1 MQIMRATIRTLAFVL
16 SLSLL
21 SIEAHADKPAA
32 QPAEPSYVHLNG
44 KPIGE
49 IRVSIDDIFDEKNT
63 SAIYHVANGLKIKT
77 QDQVVRRELLLKE
90 GAVFDDFLLKE
101 SERNLRTLGFLRE
114 VRIVPHETA
123 GVVNLE
129 VLVRDTWTII
139 PQFSFTSGTG
149 NQKLAAGIAESNLL
163 GLGKRVEFLYEED
176 NNRQSYSGLYDDNR
190 VWGTYNKLLAARF
203 QRNDGHETLLL
214 FGKPFRSLVDTV
226 SWSTEIDASD
236 TIGRLFENG
245 DERFIYRREH
255 AVYAAKYAIARGDP
269 KKSVGRYSLGYR
281 YEEDYFTA
289 ADEQD
294 FADLDL
300 DPNSLNQDPALLAE
314 DRRYTGP
321 TFTYEEIEPD
331 YITMNYI
338 DRFDREADYNL
349 GSEFAA
355 SGFLAPDFMGSS
367 DDALHFSLNQAR
379 GYKFSSSSFVRGE
392 IGAGSRIEEDGI
404 LNSLFRTEIKFY
416 NVLGLL
422 QLGSQSLG
430 RHTIAAG
437 LALDYG
443 YDLDNDR
450 EFLVGADNGLR
461 AYDAKTFTGD
471 KRLILNLEDRVHLI
485 DDAFQLVS
493 IGAAAFIDAG
503 GSTRESF
510 SNLIGDHFY
519 SNVGVGLRI
528 AFPRSTGG
536 RVLRI
541 DVALPLRDGPDGTGA
556 FEPRLIFSGGQLFNS
571 FLRSETAGPEQATV
585 GIGFDR

>member
-1 MQIMRATIRTLAFVL
+1 MQIMRATIRTIIFFLTISVL
-16 SLSLL
+16 SLS
-21 SIEAHADKPAA
+21 AHADKGSPT
-32 QPAEPSYVHLNG
+32 EPSYLHLNG
-44 KPIGE
+44 KVIGS
-49 IRVSIDDIFDEKNT
+49 IRIAIDDIFDEKDA
-63 SAIYHVANGLKIKT
+63 SGIYHIANGLKIST
-77 QDQVVRRELLLKE
+77 QEEVVRRELLLKE
-90 GAVFDDFLLKE
+90 GSSFDDFLLKE

-114 VRIVPHETA
+114 VRIVPRENA
-123 GVVNLE
+123 GVVDLD

-163 GLGKRVEFLYEED
+163 GLGKRVEVLYEED

-190 VWGTYNKLLAARF
+190 VWGTYNRLLAARF

-226 SWSTEIDASD
+226 SWSTEIDTSD
-236 TIGRLFENG
+236 TIGRLFVNG

-255 AVYAAKYAIARGDP
+255 ALFAAKYAFARGDP
-269 KKSVGRYSLGYR
+269 KKSVGRYSIGYR
-281 YEEDYFTA
+281 YEEDYFTP

-300 DPNSLNQDPALLAE
+300 DPNSLTQDPALLAE
-314 DRRYTGP
+314 DRRFTGP
-321 TFTYEEIEPD
+321 TFTYEDIEPD

-355 SGFLAPDFMGSS
+355 TGFLAPDFMGSS
-367 DDALHFSLNQAR
+367 DDALLFSLNQTK
-379 GYKFSSSSFVRGE
+379 GHKFSSNSFIRGE
-392 IGAGSRIEEDGI
+392 IGAGSRFEEDGL

-430 RHTIAAG
+430 RHTLAAG
-437 LALDYG
+437 VSLDYG

-461 AYDAKTFTGD
+461 GYDAKTFTGD
-471 KRLILNLEDRVHLI
+471 KRLIVNLEDRVHLI

-510 SNLIGDHFY
+510 GNLVGDHFY

-541 DVALPLRDGPDGTGA
+541 DVAFPLRDGPDGTGA

-571 FLRSETAGPEQATV
+571 FLRSETDGPEQATV
-585 GIGFDR
+585 GIGFDH